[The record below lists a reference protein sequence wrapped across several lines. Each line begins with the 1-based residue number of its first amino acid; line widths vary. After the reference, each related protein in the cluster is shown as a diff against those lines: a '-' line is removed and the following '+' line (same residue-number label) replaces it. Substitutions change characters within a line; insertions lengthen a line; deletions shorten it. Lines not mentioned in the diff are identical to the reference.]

1 MANFSTYKN
10 LELPV
15 NPEHYDINVFNKN
28 AMVIDSEL
36 HKLDLKN
43 QSQDNLLATKEA
55 LNAEI
60 SRAENKENEIEK
72 NLNDEITRAKSTE
85 NGLSSDINNE
95 INRAATAEMTINDS
109 LSLLISELT
118 TRLNALADS
127 DDTTLDQLS
136 EIVAYIKNNKTL
148 IDGITTS
155 KVSVSD
161 IIDNLT
167 STATDKVLSA
177 NQGRI
182 LKELITTLTSTVD
195 NKVDKISGKGLSAND
210 YTTDEKNKL
219 GSIESGAKK
228 NVQSD
233 WNVTDSTSDAF
244 IKNKPTISTNTDTK
258 NTAGA
263 TDTSSKIFL
272 IGATSQAA
280 NPQTYSHD
288 TVFVDTNGCLYS
300 CGVKTAIITESLP
313 ILNSAPTYSTLA
325 DFWTAFN
332 GLAMRTVSLSAI
344 MRFKAENWAPFN
356 GWFRAIVSAQ
366 NYLGNGQ
373 WDVTGQIILM
383 DGSNVY
389 NGKVKGGVKNASDLS
404 VAWTLLSSNSGG
416 ITYSDSQ
423 PTSLTAGMTWIGN

>member
-1 MANFSTYKN
+1 MITINYSSTYSFQKPISEEKYN
-10 LELPV
+10 
-15 NPEHYDINVFNKN
+15 IGIFNTN
-28 AMVIDSEL
+28 MDLIDSVLNRIE
-36 HKLDLKN
+36 KKN
-43 QSQDNLLATKEA
+43 ESQDNLLATKES

-60 SRAENKENEIEK
+60 SRAENKENEIVK
-72 NLNDEITRAKSTE
+72 NLDDEITRAKSVE
-85 NGLSSDINNE
+85 NALSSNINNE
-95 INRAATAEMTINDS
+95 VDRATTAEMTINDN

-228 NVQSD
+228 MCNQ
-233 WNVTDSTSDAF
+233 
-244 IKNKPTISTNTDTK
+244 
-258 NTAGA
+258 
-263 TDTSSKIFL
+263 
-272 IGATSQAA
+272 IGT
-280 NPQTYSHD
+280 
-288 TVFVDTNGCLYS
+288 
-300 CGVKTAIITESLP
+300 
-313 ILNSAPTYSTLA
+313 
-325 DFWTAFN
+325 
-332 GLAMRTVSLSAI
+332 
-344 MRFKAENWAPFN
+344 
-356 GWFRAIVSAQ
+356 
-366 NYLGNGQ
+366 
-373 WDVTGQIILM
+373 
-383 DGSNVY
+383 
-389 NGKVKGGVKNASDLS
+389 
-404 VAWTLLSSNSGG
+404 
-416 ITYSDSQ
+416 
-423 PTSLTAGMTWIGN
+423 